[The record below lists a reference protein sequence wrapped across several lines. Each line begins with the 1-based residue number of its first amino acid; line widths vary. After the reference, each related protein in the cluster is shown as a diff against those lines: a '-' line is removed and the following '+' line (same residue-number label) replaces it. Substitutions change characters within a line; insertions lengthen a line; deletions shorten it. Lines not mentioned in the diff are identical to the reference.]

1 MILYHHWVLQ
11 TKQKQTTVGK
21 LVEIVDRT
29 SLVMSEPTLALYLYR
44 ESEPP
49 KSQARFW

>member
-11 TKQKQTTVGK
+11 TKQRQTTVGK
-21 LVEIVDRT
+21 LLEILGRT
-29 SLVMSEPTLALYLYR
+29 SLVMSEPTLALYLCR

-49 KSQARFW
+49 KSQAKFW